1 MDHVVGSF
9 PSGISKK
16 ENIWTNVPEVSS
28 SDDVKDGGKEEVSDI
43 CIATKTDGK
52 PCGGIKYKDT
62 EYCYNHLMQT
72 KVRPR
77 GRPPKVIADLAPVV
91 LTPCAA
97 PVPAN
102 AGDQIVAPRPDFV
115 PEGPATRASHI
126 TEPRAP
132 SRVVSPRSSSND
144 LVEKLSIKL
153 KQKVDGLDDEMKL
166 LLRML
171 L

>member
-1 MDHVVGSF
+1 ME
-9 PSGISKK
+9 KK

-43 CIATKTDGK
+43 CVATKTDGK
-52 PCGGIKYKDT
+52 PCAGIKYKDT

-91 LTPCAA
+91 LPPPPIVA
-97 PVPAN
+97 PVSSN
-102 AGDQIVAPRPDFV
+102 AGDQVV
-115 PEGPATRASHI
+115 ASHI